1 MKLKLTHE
9 IKSGCLLVSEPF
21 LPDPHFK
28 RTVILVVGYEDEGTL
43 GFVLNK
49 PSFTKLNEALHDDSF
64 PAEGIW
70 TGGPVQPD
78 TLQWIHPYPQI
89 QGSKKILEQVYWGG
103 DFDEVKNG
111 IHSGIYRASDFRFF
125 AGYSGWSPGQLEE
138 EISEGSWLITEG
150 VSKMVFNPFRTQED
164 LWKKMMTLLG
174 GDYAI
179 LAKAPEHPWLN

>member
-1 MKLKLTHE
+1 MSLKLINT
-9 IKSGCLLVSEPF
+9 IKPGCLLLSEPF

-28 RTVILVVGYEDEGTL
+28 RTVILITAYESEGTI

-49 PSFTKLNEALHDDSF
+49 PSALTLNEALKQHHL
-64 PAEGIW
+64 PPQRIW
-70 TGGPVQPD
+70 SGGPVQPD
-78 TLQWIHPYPQI
+78 TLQWIHPYPQLE
-89 QGSKKILEQVYWGG
+89 GSVEIVEKVFWGG
-103 DFDEVKNG
+103 DFDQFKEGLN
-111 IHSGIYRASDFRFF
+111 SGTINPAAVRFYM
-125 AGYSGWSPGQLEE
+125 GYSGWSPGQLEE